1 MKKNIKSVAVIG
13 SGVMG
18 SGIACHFANIGVN
31 VLLLDIVPNELNEKE
46 KELGLSLSDKKVRNR
61 IVSDMFQRCV
71 KSKPSPLYH
80 KNFANRIE
88 LGNLSDDIEKISK
101 VDWIIEVVTEKLK
114 IKQIVFEQ
122 IEKHRSPG
130 TLVTS
135 NTSGIPI
142 KQMNEGRSEDFKHN
156 FAVTH
161 FFNPPRYLKLF
172 EVIPGPDCK
181 PEIIDFLHDFG
192 ERFLG
197 KDFVL
202 AKDTPGFIGNRI
214 GTFAMVNILNNVE
227 KLDLSIEE
235 IDNLTGPII
244 GSPKSATFRTSDVV
258 GLDTT
263 VNVATGIYENCP
275 KDEFRDT
282 FKLPEYIHK
291 MLENNWLG
299 SKTDQG
305 FYKRIKDKNG
315 KSTILS
321 LDLKTLEYSPVKKV
335 SFETVGKARKI
346 SKVIDRFP
354 VLIEG
359 NDKAGEFY
367 RFNFGTMF
375 SYIQNKIPEIS
386 DELYRIDDALRAGF
400 GWKNGPFQIWDS
412 IGIIKGV
419 EIMEGLD
426 HKPAPWISEMVKN
439 NHNCFYKIEN
449 GIIYYYDLKS
459 KSYIKKPGQ
468 DSLII
473 LNNIE
478 KKNIIWENK
487 DSIIKDIGD
496 GIINLE
502 FRTKMNTLGQGVLMG
517 INKSVDL
524 AEKNYK
530 GIVIGNEGSHFSA
543 GANLG
548 AIFMASA
555 EQEYDEINL
564 AIKFFQDT
572 MMKLRYSS
580 VPVIAA
586 PHGLT
591 LGGGCEVTMHC
602 DKAVVYSESYIGLVE
617 VGAGLIPGGGGCKE
631 MALRAS
637 KKFRKNDVELNVLQE
652 YFLNIGMAKTSTS
665 AHEAIDLGYL
675 EPNNDTIVMNR
686 NHQISIAKKHAILMS
701 DYGYLPPCKEKNIKV
716 LGKQALGMFMV
727 GSDTMKA
734 GKYISDHDKKIAN
747 KIAYVI
753 SGGDLSQATFVDE
766 QYLLDLEREAFLSL
780 CSERKT
786 LERIQHILK
795 TGKPLRN

>member
-1 MKKNIKSVAVIG
+1 MKRNINSVAVIG

-18 SGIACHFANIGVN
+18 SGIACHFANIGIN
-31 VLLLDIVPNELNEKE
+31 VLLLDIAPNKLNENEE
-46 KELGLSLSDKKVRNR
+46 KLGLSLNHNKVKNR
-61 IVSDMFQRCV
+61 IVNDMFQRCI
-71 KSKPSPLYH
+71 KSKPAPLYH
-80 KNFANRIE
+80 KNFAKRIQ
-88 LGNLSDDIEKISK
+88 LGNLTDDIHKISK
-101 VDWIIEVVTEKLK
+101 VDWIIEVVTEKLN

-122 IEKHRSPG
+122 IEKYRTNG
-130 TLVTS
+130 TLITS

-142 KQMNEGRSEDFKHN
+142 KQMNEGRSEDFRKN

-172 EVIPGPDCK
+172 EIIPGPDCR
-181 PEIIDFLHDFG
+181 PETIDFLNDFG

-197 KDFVL
+197 KDSVL

-214 GTFAMVNILNNVE
+214 GTFGMVNILNNVE

-235 IDNLTGPII
+235 IDKLTGPII

-263 VNVATGIYENCP
+263 VNVATGIYDNCP
-275 KDEFRDT
+275 DDEFRDT
-282 FKLPEYIHK
+282 FKLPKYIYK

-299 SKTDQG
+299 SKTDGG
-305 FYKRIKDKNG
+305 FYKRIKDENG

-335 SFETVGKARKI
+335 SFETLNTAKKI
-346 SKVIDRFP
+346 SNVIDRFS
-354 VLIEG
+354 VLVEG
-359 NDKAGEFY
+359 TDKAGEFY

-375 SYIQNKIPEIS
+375 SYIQNRIPEIS

-400 GWKNGPFQIWDS
+400 GWKNGPFQIWNS
-412 IGIIKGV
+412 IGIKKGV
-419 EIMEGLD
+419 EIMESLG
-426 HKPAPWISEMVKN
+426 HKPAKWISEMIN
-439 NHNCFYKIEN
+439 NNIDCFYKIEN
-449 GIIYYYDLKS
+449 GKINYYDLS
-459 KSYIKKPGQ
+459 SRSFIIKPGQ

-473 LNNIE
+473 LNNLNKSSIV
-478 KKNIIWENK
+478 WENS

-496 GIINLE
+496 EVLNIE
-502 FRTKMNTLGQGVLMG
+502 FKTKMNTLGQGVLMG
-517 INKSVDL
+517 LNKAVDL

-548 AIFMASA
+548 AIFMAAA

-564 AIKFFQDT
+564 AIKFFQDS
-572 MMKLRYSS
+572 MMKLRYSNI
-580 VPVIAA
+580 PVIAA

-637 KKFRKNDVELNVLQE
+637 KKFSKNDVELNVLQE

-665 AHEAIDLGYL
+665 AYEAIDLGYL
-675 EPNNDTIVMNR
+675 EPNNDTIIMNK
-686 NHQISIAKKHAILMS
+686 NHQISIAKKHVILMS
-701 DYGYLPPCKEKNIKV
+701 DYGYLPPCSEKNIKV

-727 GSDTMKA
+727 GTDTMKA
-734 GKYISDHDKKIAN
+734 GKYISEHDQKIAN

-753 SGGDLSQATFVDE
+753 SGGDLSKATFVNE

>member
-1 MKKNIKSVAVIG
+1 MKRNIKNIAVIG

-18 SGIACHFANIGVN
+18 SGIACHFANIGIN
-31 VLLLDIVPNELNEKE
+31 VLLLDIAPNKLNEKE
-46 KELGLSLSDKKVRNR
+46 EKLGLSLDNKKVKNR
-61 IVSDMFQRCV
+61 IVNEMFQRCI
-71 KSKPSPLYH
+71 KSKPAPLYH
-80 KNFANRIE
+80 RNFASRIE
-88 LGNLSDDIEKISK
+88 LGNLTDDLHKISK
-101 VDWIIEVVTEKLK
+101 VDWIIEVVTEKLN
-114 IKQIVFEQ
+114 IKQIVFNQ
-122 IEKHRSPG
+122 IEEHRTKG
-130 TLVTS
+130 TLITS

-142 KQMNEGRSEDFKHN
+142 KQMNEGRSEDFRKN

-172 EVIPGPDCK
+172 EIIPGPDCEPK
-181 PEIIDFLHDFG
+181 TIKFLNDFG

-197 KDFVL
+197 KDSVL

-214 GTFAMVNILNNVE
+214 GTFGMVNILNNVE
-227 KLDLSIEE
+227 KLNLTIEE
-235 IDNLTGPII
+235 IDKLTGPII

-263 VNVATGIYENCP
+263 VNVATGIYDNCP
-275 KDEFRDT
+275 NDEFRET
-282 FKLPEYIHK
+282 FKLPSYIYK

-299 SKTDQG
+299 SKTDGG
-305 FYKRIKDKNG
+305 FYKRVKDENG

-335 SFETVGKARKI
+335 SFDTLNSAKKI
-346 SKVIDRFP
+346 TKVIDRFSIL
-354 VLIEG
+354 VNG
-359 NDKAGEFY
+359 TDKAGEFY

-375 SYIQNKIPEIS
+375 SYIQNRIPEIS

-400 GWKNGPFQIWDS
+400 GWKNGPFQIWNS
-412 IGIIKGV
+412 IGIKKGV
-419 EIMEGLD
+419 EIMESLG
-426 HKPAPWISEMVKN
+426 HKPAKWVSEMIN
-439 NHNCFYKIEN
+439 NNIDCFYKIEN
-449 GIIYYYDLKS
+449 GKINYYDLNS
-459 KSYIKKPGQ
+459 KSFLIKPGQ

-473 LNNIE
+473 LNNLNKSSIV
-478 KKNIIWENK
+478 WENS
-487 DSIIKDIGD
+487 DSIIKDLGD
-496 GIINLE
+496 GVLNIE
-502 FRTKMNTLGQGVLMG
+502 FRTKMNTLGQGVLIG
-517 INKSVDL
+517 LNKAVDL
-524 AEKNYK
+524 AEKNHR

-548 AIFMASA
+548 AIFMAAA

-564 AIKFFQDT
+564 AIKYFQDS
-572 MMKLRYSS
+572 MMKLRYSNI
-580 VPVIAA
+580 PVIAA

-637 KKFRKNDVELNVLQE
+637 RKFSKNDVELNVLQE

-675 EPNNDTIVMNR
+675 EPNNDTIIMNK
-686 NHQISIAKKHAILMS
+686 NHQISIAKKQAILMS
-701 DYGYLPPCKEKNIKV
+701 DYGYLPPCSEKNIKV

-727 GSDTMKA
+727 GTDTMKA
-734 GKYISDHDKKIAN
+734 GKYISEHDQKIAN
-747 KIAYVI
+747 KIEYVI
-753 SGGDLSQATFVDE
+753 SGGDLSKATFVNE

>member
-1 MKKNIKSVAVIG
+1 MKRNINSVAVIG

-18 SGIACHFANIGVN
+18 SGIACHFANIGIN
-31 VLLLDIVPNELNEKE
+31 VLLLDIAPNKLNENEE
-46 KELGLSLSDKKVRNR
+46 KLGLSLDDNKVKNR
-61 IVSDMFQRCV
+61 IVNDMFQRCI
-71 KSKPSPLYH
+71 KSKPAPLYH
-80 KNFANRIE
+80 KNFAKRIQ
-88 LGNLSDDIEKISK
+88 LGNLTDDIHKISK
-101 VDWIIEVVTEKLK
+101 VDWIIEVVTEKLN

-122 IEKHRSPG
+122 IEKYRTNG
-130 TLVTS
+130 TLITS

-142 KQMNEGRSEDFKHN
+142 KQMNEGRSEDFRKN

-172 EVIPGPDCK
+172 EIIPGPDCR
-181 PEIIDFLHDFG
+181 PETIDFLNDFG

-197 KDFVL
+197 KDSVL

-214 GTFAMVNILNNVE
+214 GTFGMVNILNNVE

-235 IDNLTGPII
+235 IDKLTGPII

-263 VNVATGIYENCP
+263 VNVATGIYDNCP
-275 KDEFRDT
+275 DDEFRDT
-282 FKLPEYIHK
+282 FKLPKYIYK

-299 SKTDQG
+299 SKTDGG
-305 FYKRIKDKNG
+305 FYKRIKDENG

-335 SFETVGKARKI
+335 SFETLNTAKKI
-346 SKVIDRFP
+346 SNVIDRFS
-354 VLIEG
+354 VLVEG
-359 NDKAGEFY
+359 TDKAGEFY

-375 SYIQNKIPEIS
+375 SYIQNRIPEIS

-400 GWKNGPFQIWDS
+400 GWKNGPFQIWNS
-412 IGIIKGV
+412 IGIKKGV
-419 EIMEGLD
+419 EIMESLG
-426 HKPAPWISEMVKN
+426 HKPAKWISEMIN
-439 NHNCFYKIEN
+439 NNIDCFYKIEN
-449 GIIYYYDLKS
+449 GKINYYDLS
-459 KSYIKKPGQ
+459 SRSFIIKPGQ

-473 LNNIE
+473 LNNLNKSSIV
-478 KKNIIWENK
+478 WENS

-496 GIINLE
+496 EVLNIE
-502 FRTKMNTLGQGVLMG
+502 FKTKMNTLGQGVLMG
-517 INKSVDL
+517 LNKAVDL

-548 AIFMASA
+548 AIFMAAA

-564 AIKFFQDT
+564 AIKFFQDS
-572 MMKLRYSS
+572 MMKLRYSNI
-580 VPVIAA
+580 PVIAA

-637 KKFRKNDVELNVLQE
+637 KKFSKNDVELNVLQE

-665 AHEAIDLGYL
+665 AYEAIDLGYL
-675 EPNNDTIVMNR
+675 EPNNDTIIMNK
-686 NHQISIAKKHAILMS
+686 NHQISIAKKHVILMS
-701 DYGYLPPCKEKNIKV
+701 DYGYLPPCSEKNIKV

-727 GSDTMKA
+727 GTDTMKA
-734 GKYISDHDKKIAN
+734 GKYISEHDQKIAN

-753 SGGDLSQATFVDE
+753 SGGDLSKATFVNE

>member
-1 MKKNIKSVAVIG
+1 MKRNINSVAVIG

-18 SGIACHFANIGVN
+18 SGIACHFANVGIK
-31 VLLLDIVPNELNEKE
+31 VLLLDITPNKLNEKE
-46 KELGLSLSDKKVRNR
+46 EKLGLSLDDKKVKNR
-61 IVSDMFQRCV
+61 IVTEMFQRCI
-71 KSKPSPLYH
+71 KSKPAPLYH
-80 KNFANRIE
+80 KNFAKRIE
-88 LGNLSDDIEKISK
+88 LGNLTDDIQKISK
-101 VDWIIEVVTEKLK
+101 VDWIIEVVTEKLN

-122 IEKHRSPG
+122 IEKHRTNG
-130 TLVTS
+130 TLITS

-142 KQMNEGRSEDFKHN
+142 KQMNEGRSEDFRKN

-172 EVIPGPDCK
+172 EIIPGPDCK
-181 PEIIDFLHDFG
+181 PEIIDFLNDFG

-197 KDFVL
+197 KDSVL

-214 GTFAMVNILNNVE
+214 GTFGMVNILNNVE
-227 KLDLSIEE
+227 KLNLTIEE
-235 IDNLTGPII
+235 IDKLTGPII

-263 VNVATGIYENCP
+263 VNVATGIYDNCP
-275 KDEFRDT
+275 NDEFRDT
-282 FKLPEYIHK
+282 FKLPKYIYT

-299 SKTDQG
+299 SKTDGG
-305 FYKRIKDKNG
+305 FYKRIKDENG

-335 SFETVGKARKI
+335 SFETLNNAKKI
-346 SKVIDRFP
+346 RNVIDRFS
-354 VLIEG
+354 VLVNG
-359 NDKAGEFY
+359 SDKAGEFY

-375 SYIQNKIPEIS
+375 SYIQNRIPEIS
-386 DELYRIDDALRAGF
+386 DELYRVDDALRAGF
-400 GWKNGPFQIWDS
+400 GWKNGPFQIWNS
-412 IGIIKGV
+412 IGIKKGV
-419 EIMEGLD
+419 EIMESLG
-426 HKPAPWISEMVKN
+426 HKPAKWISEMIN
-439 NHNCFYKIEN
+439 NKIDCFYKIQDSKVN
-449 GIIYYYDLKS
+449 YYDLNTKS
-459 KSYIKKPGQ
+459 FIIKPGQ

-473 LNNIE
+473 LNNL
-478 KKNIIWENK
+478 NTNSTVWENN

-496 GIINLE
+496 GILNIE

-517 INKSVDL
+517 LNKAVDL
-524 AEKNYK
+524 AEKNYR

-548 AIFMASA
+548 AIFMAAA
-555 EQEYDEINL
+555 EQEYDEINM
-564 AIKFFQDT
+564 AIKYFQDS
-572 MMKLRYSS
+572 MMKLRYSNI
-580 VPVIAA
+580 PVIAA

-637 KKFRKNDVELNVLQE
+637 KKFSKNDVELNVLQE

-665 AHEAIDLGYL
+665 AYEAVDLGYL
-675 EPNNDTIVMNR
+675 EPNNDTIIMNK

-701 DYGYLPPCKEKNIKV
+701 DYGYLPPCSEKNIKV

-727 GSDTMKA
+727 GTDTMKA
-734 GKYISDHDKKIAN
+734 GKYISEHDQKIAN

-753 SGGDLSQATFVDE
+753 SGGDLSKATFVNE

>member
-1 MKKNIKSVAVIG
+1 MKKNINRVAVIG

-18 SGIACHFANIGVN
+18 SGIACHFANIGIN
-31 VLLLDIVPNELNEKE
+31 VLLLDIAPNELNEKE
-46 KELGLSLSDKKVRNR
+46 KNLGLSLDNKKVKNR
-61 IVSDMFQRCV
+61 IVTEMFQRCI
-71 KSKPSPLYH
+71 KSKPAPLYH
-80 KNFANRIE
+80 KNFAKRIE
-88 LGNLSDDIEKISK
+88 LGNLTDDLSKISN

-122 IEKHRSPG
+122 IEKFRSPG

-142 KQMNEGRSEDFKHN
+142 KQMNEGRSEDFRKN

-172 EVIPGPDCK
+172 EIIPGPDCDPK
-181 PEIIDFLHDFG
+181 IIDFLNDFG

-197 KDFVL
+197 KDSVL

-214 GTFAMVNILNNVE
+214 GTFGMVNILNNIE
-227 KLDLSIEE
+227 KLNLTVEE

-263 VNVATGIYENCP
+263 VNVATGIYDNCP
-275 KDEFRDT
+275 DDEFRET
-282 FKLPEYIHK
+282 FKLPQYIYK

-299 SKTDQG
+299 SKTDGG
-305 FYKRIKDKNG
+305 FYKRIKDEKG

-321 LDLKTLEYSPVKKV
+321 LDLNTLEYSPVKKV
-335 SFETVGKARKI
+335 SFETVSKARK
-346 SKVIDRFP
+346 VINVLDRFSI
-354 VLIEG
+354 LING
-359 NDKAGEFY
+359 KDKAGEFY

-412 IGIIKGV
+412 IGIKKGV
-419 EIMEGLD
+419 EIMKSLGHE
-426 HKPAPWISEMVKN
+426 PASWILEMIKN
-439 NHNCFYKIEN
+439 NVDNFYNVEN
-449 GIIYYYDLKS
+449 GKISYYDLNS
-459 KSYIKKPGQ
+459 KSFIKKPGQ

-473 LNNIE
+473 LNNLDKSSIL
-478 KKNIIWENK
+478 WENP
-487 DSIIKDIGD
+487 DSVIKDLGD
-496 GIINLE
+496 GVINLE

-517 INKSVDL
+517 INKAVDL
-524 AEKNYK
+524 AEKNHR

-548 AIFMASA
+548 AIFMAAA
-555 EQEYDEINL
+555 EQEYDEINM
-564 AIKFFQDT
+564 AIKFFQDS
-572 MMKLRYSS
+572 MMKLRYSNI
-580 VPVIAA
+580 PVIAA

-637 KKFRKNDVELNVLQE
+637 KKFKKNDVELNVLQE

-675 EPNNDTIVMNR
+675 EPNNDTIIMNK
-686 NHQISIAKKHAILMS
+686 NHQISIAKKQAILMS

-727 GSDTMKA
+727 GSNTMKA
-734 GKYISDHDKKIAN
+734 GRYISDHDQKIAN

-753 SGGDLSQATFVDE
+753 SGGDLSQATIVDE

>member
-1 MKKNIKSVAVIG
+1 MNRKINKIAVIG

-18 SGIACHFANIGVN
+18 SGIACHFANVGIE
-31 VLLLDIVPNELNEKE
+31 VLLLDIAPNKLNENEE
-46 KELGLSLSDKKVRNR
+46 KLGLNLENKKVKNR
-61 IVSDMFQRCV
+61 IVTEMFQRCI
-71 KSKPSPLYH
+71 KSKPAPLYH
-80 KNFANRIE
+80 KSFINRIA
-88 LGNLSDDIEKISK
+88 LGNLTDDVKKISEA
-101 VDWIIEVVTEKLK
+101 DWIIEVVTEKLN

-122 IEKHRSPG
+122 IEKFRKKG
-130 TLVTS
+130 TLITS

-142 KQMNEGRSEDFKHN
+142 KLMNEGRSEDFKNH

-172 EVIPGPDCK
+172 EIIPGPDCK
-181 PEIIDFLHDFG
+181 PEIIDFLNDFG

-197 KDFVL
+197 KDSVL

-214 GTFAMVNILNNVE
+214 GTFGMVNILNNVK
-227 KLDLSIEE
+227 KLDLTIEE
-235 IDNLTGPII
+235 IDKLTGPII

-263 VNVATGIYENCP
+263 VNVATGIYDNCP
-275 KDEFRDT
+275 NDEFRDT
-282 FKLPEYIHK
+282 FKLPKYIYK

-299 SKTDQG
+299 SKTDGG
-305 FYKRIKDKNG
+305 FYKRIKDENG

-321 LDLKTLEYSPVKKV
+321 LDLETLEYSPVKKV
-335 SFETVGKARKI
+335 SFETVSKARKI
-346 SKVIDRFP
+346 NKVIDRFL

-359 NDKAGEFY
+359 QDKAGEFY

-375 SYIQNKIPEIS
+375 SYIQNRIPEIS
-386 DELYRIDDALRAGF
+386 NELYRIDDALRAGF
-400 GWKNGPFQIWDS
+400 GWENGPFQIWNS
-412 IGIIKGV
+412 IGIKKGV
-419 EIMEGLD
+419 EIMESLGY
-426 HKPAPWISEMVKN
+426 KPADWISDMISN
-439 NHNCFYKIEN
+439 NINNFYKVEN
-449 GIIYYYDLKS
+449 GITNYYDISTKS
-459 KSYIKKPGQ
+459 FLPKPGQ

-473 LNNIE
+473 L
-478 KKNIIWENK
+478 KNLNKSSIVWENS
-487 DSIIKDIGD
+487 DSVISDIGD

-517 INKSVDL
+517 INKAVDL
-524 AEKNYK
+524 AEKDFK

-548 AIFMASA
+548 AIFMAAA

-564 AIKFFQDT
+564 AIKFFQDS

-602 DKAVVYSESYIGLVE
+602 DKAVAYSESYIGLVE

-637 KKFRKNDVELNVLQE
+637 KKFSKNDIELNVLQE

-665 AHEAIDLGYL
+665 AYEAIDLGYL
-675 EPNNDTIVMNR
+675 QPNNDTIIMNK
-686 NHQISIAKKHAILMS
+686 NHQISIAKKQAILMA
-701 DYGYLPPCKEKNIKV
+701 DYGYLPPFKAKDIKV
-716 LGKQALGMFMV
+716 LGKQALGTFMV
-727 GSDTMKA
+727 GTDTMKA
-734 GKYISDHDKKIAN
+734 GKYISEHDQKIAN

-753 SGGDLSQATFVDE
+753 SGGDLSQSTLVSE

>member
-1 MKKNIKSVAVIG
+1 MKKNINRVAVIG

-18 SGIACHFANIGVN
+18 SGIACHFANIGIN
-31 VLLLDIVPNELNEKE
+31 VLLLDIAPNELNEKE
-46 KELGLSLSDKKVRNR
+46 KNLGLSLDNKKVKNR
-61 IVSDMFQRCV
+61 IVTEMFQRCI
-71 KSKPSPLYH
+71 KSKPAPLYH
-80 KNFANRIE
+80 KNFANRVE
-88 LGNLSDDIEKISK
+88 LGNLTDDLSKISN

-122 IEKHRSPG
+122 IEKFRSPG

-142 KQMNEGRSEDFKHN
+142 KQMNEGRSEDFRKN

-172 EVIPGPDCK
+172 EIIPGPDCDPK
-181 PEIIDFLHDFG
+181 IIDFLNDFG

-197 KDFVL
+197 KDSVL

-214 GTFAMVNILNNVE
+214 GTFGMVNILNNIE
-227 KLDLSIEE
+227 KLNLTIEE

-275 KDEFRDT
+275 DDEFRET
-282 FKLPEYIHK
+282 FKLPQYIYK

-299 SKTDQG
+299 SKTDGG
-305 FYKRIKDKNG
+305 FYKRIKDEKG

-335 SFETVGKARKI
+335 SFETVSKARKI
-346 SKVIDRFP
+346 INVLDRFP
-354 VLIEG
+354 ILING
-359 NDKAGEFY
+359 KDKAGEFY

-412 IGIIKGV
+412 IGIKNGV
-419 EIMEGLD
+419 EIMKSLGHE
-426 HKPAPWISEMVKN
+426 PASWILEMIKN
-439 NHNCFYKIEN
+439 NIDNFYNVEN
-449 GIIYYYDLKS
+449 GKISYYDLNS
-459 KSYIKKPGQ
+459 KSFIKKPGQ

-473 LNNIE
+473 LNNLD
-478 KKNIIWENK
+478 KNSILWENP
-487 DSIIKDIGD
+487 DSVIKDLGD
-496 GIINLE
+496 GVINLE

-517 INKSVDL
+517 INKAVDL
-524 AEKNYK
+524 AEKNHR

-548 AIFMASA
+548 AIFMAAA
-555 EQEYDEINL
+555 EQEYDEINM
-564 AIKFFQDT
+564 AIKFFQDS
-572 MMKLRYSS
+572 MMKLRYSNI
-580 VPVIAA
+580 PVIAA

-602 DKAVVYSESYIGLVE
+602 DKAIVYSESYIGLVE

-637 KKFRKNDVELNVLQE
+637 KKFKKNDVELNVLQE

-675 EPNNDTIVMNR
+675 EPNNDTIIMNK
-686 NHQISIAKKHAILMS
+686 NYQISIAKKQAILMS

-727 GSDTMKA
+727 GSNTMKA
-734 GKYISDHDKKIAN
+734 GRYISDHDQKIAN

-753 SGGDLSQATFVDE
+753 SGGDLSQATIVDE

>member
-1 MKKNIKSVAVIG
+1 MKRNIKNVAVIG

-18 SGIACHFANIGVN
+18 SGIACHFANIGIN
-31 VLLLDIVPNELNEKE
+31 VLLLDIAPNKLNEKE
-46 KELGLSLSDKKVRNR
+46 EKLGLSLDNKKVKNR
-61 IVSDMFQRCV
+61 IVNEMFQRCI
-71 KSKPSPLYH
+71 KSKPAPLYH
-80 KNFANRIE
+80 RNFASRIE
-88 LGNLSDDIEKISK
+88 LGNLTDDLHKISK
-101 VDWIIEVVTEKLK
+101 VDWIIEVVTEKLN
-114 IKQIVFEQ
+114 IKQIVFNQ
-122 IEKHRSPG
+122 IEEHRTKG
-130 TLVTS
+130 TLITS

-142 KQMNEGRSEDFKHN
+142 KQMNEGRSEDFRKN

-172 EVIPGPDCK
+172 EIIPGPDCEPK
-181 PEIIDFLHDFG
+181 TIKFLNDFG

-197 KDFVL
+197 KDSVL

-214 GTFAMVNILNNVE
+214 GTFGMVNILNNVE
-227 KLDLSIEE
+227 KLNLTIEE
-235 IDNLTGPII
+235 IDKLTGPII

-263 VNVATGIYENCP
+263 VNVATGIYDNCP
-275 KDEFRDT
+275 NDEFRET
-282 FKLPEYIHK
+282 FKLPNYIYK

-299 SKTDQG
+299 SKTDGG
-305 FYKRIKDKNG
+305 FYKRVKDENG

-335 SFETVGKARKI
+335 SFDTLNSAKKI
-346 SKVIDRFP
+346 TKVIDRFSIL
-354 VLIEG
+354 VNG
-359 NDKAGEFY
+359 TDKAGEFY

-375 SYIQNKIPEIS
+375 SYIQNRIPEIS

-400 GWKNGPFQIWDS
+400 GWKNGPFQIWNS
-412 IGIIKGV
+412 IGIKKGV
-419 EIMEGLD
+419 EIMESLG
-426 HKPAPWISEMVKN
+426 HKPAKWVSEMIN
-439 NHNCFYKIEN
+439 NNIDCFYKIEN
-449 GIIYYYDLKS
+449 GKINYYDLNS
-459 KSYIKKPGQ
+459 KSFLIKPGQ

-473 LNNIE
+473 LNNLNKSSIV
-478 KKNIIWENK
+478 WENN
-487 DSIIKDIGD
+487 DSIIKDLGD
-496 GIINLE
+496 GVLNIE

-517 INKSVDL
+517 LNKAVDL
-524 AEKNYK
+524 AEKNHR

-548 AIFMASA
+548 AIFMAAA

-564 AIKFFQDT
+564 AIKYFQDS
-572 MMKLRYSS
+572 MMKLRYSN

-637 KKFRKNDVELNVLQE
+637 RKFSKNDVELNVLQE

-675 EPNNDTIVMNR
+675 EPNNDTIIMNK
-686 NHQISIAKKHAILMS
+686 NHQISIAKKQAILMS
-701 DYGYLPPCKEKNIKV
+701 DYGYLPPCSEKNIKV

-727 GSDTMKA
+727 GTDTMKA
-734 GKYISDHDKKIAN
+734 GKYISEHDQKIAN

-753 SGGDLSQATFVDE
+753 SGGDLSKATFVNE

>member
-1 MKKNIKSVAVIG
+1 MKRNINSVAVIG

-18 SGIACHFANIGVN
+18 SGIACHFANIGIN
-31 VLLLDIVPNELNEKE
+31 VLLLDIAPNKLNENEE
-46 KELGLSLSDKKVRNR
+46 KLGLSLNHNKVKNR
-61 IVSDMFQRCV
+61 IVNDMFQRCI
-71 KSKPSPLYH
+71 KSKPAPLYH
-80 KNFANRIE
+80 KNFAKRIQ
-88 LGNLSDDIEKISK
+88 LGNLTDDIHKISK
-101 VDWIIEVVTEKLK
+101 VDWIIEVVTEKLN

-122 IEKHRSPG
+122 IEKHRTNG
-130 TLVTS
+130 TLITS

-142 KQMNEGRSEDFKHN
+142 KQMNEGRSEDFRKN

-172 EVIPGPDCK
+172 EIIPGPDCK
-181 PEIIDFLHDFG
+181 PETIDFLNDFG

-197 KDFVL
+197 KDSVL

-214 GTFAMVNILNNVE
+214 GTFGMVNILNNVE

-235 IDNLTGPII
+235 IDKLTGPII

-263 VNVATGIYENCP
+263 VNVATGIYDNCP
-275 KDEFRDT
+275 DDEFRDT
-282 FKLPEYIHK
+282 FKLPKYIYK

-299 SKTDQG
+299 SKTDGG
-305 FYKRIKDKNG
+305 FYKRIKDENG

-335 SFETVGKARKI
+335 SFETLNTAKKI
-346 SKVIDRFP
+346 SNVIDRFS
-354 VLIEG
+354 VLVEG
-359 NDKAGEFY
+359 TDKAGEFY

-375 SYIQNKIPEIS
+375 SYIQNRIPEIS

-400 GWKNGPFQIWDS
+400 GWKNGPFQIWNS
-412 IGIIKGV
+412 IGIKKGV
-419 EIMEGLD
+419 EIMESLG
-426 HKPAPWISEMVKN
+426 HKPAKWISEMIN
-439 NHNCFYKIEN
+439 NNIDCFYKIEN
-449 GIIYYYDLKS
+449 GKINYYDLS
-459 KSYIKKPGQ
+459 SRSFVIKPGQ
-468 DSLII
+468 NSLII
-473 LNNIE
+473 LNNLNKSSIV
-478 KKNIIWENK
+478 WENS

-496 GIINLE
+496 EVLNIE
-502 FRTKMNTLGQGVLMG
+502 FKTKMNTLGQGVLMG
-517 INKSVDL
+517 LNKAVDL

-548 AIFMASA
+548 AIFMAAA

-564 AIKFFQDT
+564 AIKFFQDS
-572 MMKLRYSS
+572 MMKLRYSNI
-580 VPVIAA
+580 PVIAA

-637 KKFRKNDVELNVLQE
+637 KKFSKNDVELNVLQE

-665 AHEAIDLGYL
+665 AYEAIDLGYL
-675 EPNNDTIVMNR
+675 EPNNDTIIMNK
-686 NHQISIAKKHAILMS
+686 NHQISIAKKHVILMS
-701 DYGYLPPCKEKNIKV
+701 DYGYLPPCSEKNIKV

-727 GSDTMKA
+727 GTDTMKA
-734 GKYISDHDKKIAN
+734 GKYISEHDQKIAN

-753 SGGDLSQATFVDE
+753 SGGDLSKATFVNE

>member
-1 MKKNIKSVAVIG
+1 MKRNINSVAVIG

-18 SGIACHFANIGVN
+18 SGIACHFANIGIN
-31 VLLLDIVPNELNEKE
+31 VLLLDIAPNKLNENEE
-46 KELGLSLSDKKVRNR
+46 KLGLSLNHNKVKNR
-61 IVSDMFQRCV
+61 IVNDMFQRCI
-71 KSKPSPLYH
+71 KSKPAPLYH
-80 KNFANRIE
+80 KNFAKRIQ
-88 LGNLSDDIEKISK
+88 LGNLTDDIHKISK
-101 VDWIIEVVTEKLK
+101 VDWIIEVVTEKLN

-122 IEKHRSPG
+122 IEKHRTNG
-130 TLVTS
+130 TLITS

-142 KQMNEGRSEDFKHN
+142 KQMNEGRSEDFRKN

-172 EVIPGPDCK
+172 EIIPGPDCR
-181 PEIIDFLHDFG
+181 PETIDFLNDFG

-197 KDFVL
+197 KDSVL

-214 GTFAMVNILNNVE
+214 GTFGMVNILNNVE

-235 IDNLTGPII
+235 IDKLTGPII

-263 VNVATGIYENCP
+263 VNVATGIYDNCP
-275 KDEFRDT
+275 DDEFRDT
-282 FKLPEYIHK
+282 FKLPKYIYK

-299 SKTDQG
+299 SKTDGG
-305 FYKRIKDKNG
+305 FYKRIKDENG

-335 SFETVGKARKI
+335 SFETLNTAKKI
-346 SKVIDRFP
+346 SNVIDRFS
-354 VLIEG
+354 VLVEG
-359 NDKAGEFY
+359 TDKAGKFY

-375 SYIQNKIPEIS
+375 SYIQNRIPEIS

-400 GWKNGPFQIWDS
+400 GWKNGPFQIWNS
-412 IGIIKGV
+412 IGIKKGV
-419 EIMEGLD
+419 EIMESLG
-426 HKPAPWISEMVKN
+426 HKPAKWISEMIN
-439 NHNCFYKIEN
+439 NNIDCFYKIEN
-449 GIIYYYDLKS
+449 GKINYYDLS
-459 KSYIKKPGQ
+459 SRSFVIKPGQ
-468 DSLII
+468 NSLII
-473 LNNIE
+473 LNNLNKSSIV
-478 KKNIIWENK
+478 WENS

-496 GIINLE
+496 EVLNIE
-502 FRTKMNTLGQGVLMG
+502 FKTKMNTLGQGVLMG
-517 INKSVDL
+517 LNKAVDL

-548 AIFMASA
+548 AIFMAAA

-564 AIKFFQDT
+564 AIKFFQDS
-572 MMKLRYSS
+572 MMKLRYSNI
-580 VPVIAA
+580 PVIAA

-637 KKFRKNDVELNVLQE
+637 KKFSKNDVELNVLQE

-665 AHEAIDLGYL
+665 AYEAIDLGYL
-675 EPNNDTIVMNR
+675 EPNNDTIIMNK
-686 NHQISIAKKHAILMS
+686 NHQISIAKKHVILMS
-701 DYGYLPPCKEKNIKV
+701 DYGYLPPCSEKNIKV

-727 GSDTMKA
+727 GTDTMKA
-734 GKYISDHDKKIAN
+734 GKYISEHDQKIAN

-753 SGGDLSQATFVDE
+753 SGGDLSKATFVNE

>member
-80 KNFANRIE
+80 KKFANRIE

-122 IEKHRSPG
+122 IEKHRSLG

>member
-1 MKKNIKSVAVIG
+1 MKKNINRVAIIG

-18 SGIACHFANIGVN
+18 SGIACHFANIGIN
-31 VLLLDIVPNELNEKE
+31 VLLLDIVPSELNDKE
-46 KELGLSLSDKKVRNR
+46 KQLGLTLDDKKVKNR
-61 IVSDMFQRCV
+61 IVSEMFQRCI

-80 KNFANRIE
+80 KNFSSRIK
-88 LGNLSDDIEKISK
+88 LGNLNDDISEINKA
-101 VDWIIEVVTEKLK
+101 DWIIEVVTEKLK
-114 IKQIVFEQ
+114 IKQIVFDQ
-122 IEKHRSPG
+122 IEKYRTPG

-142 KQMNEGRSEDFKHN
+142 KQMNEGRSEDFRQN

-181 PEIIDFLHDFG
+181 PEIIDFLNDFG

-227 KLDLSIEE
+227 KLGLSIEE

-244 GSPKSATFRTSDVV
+244 GSPKSATFRTSDIV

-263 VNVATGIYENCP
+263 ANVANGIYENCP
-275 KDEFRDT
+275 EDEFRDT
-282 FKLPEYIHK
+282 FKLPEYINK
-291 MLENNWLG
+291 MLEKNWLG
-299 SKTDQG
+299 SKTDGG
-305 FYKRIKDKNG
+305 FYKRIKDDKG

-335 SFETVGKARKI
+335 SFETVGKAKKI

-359 NDKAGEFY
+359 KDKAGEFY
-367 RFNFGTMF
+367 RFNFGTTF
-375 SYIQNKIPEIS
+375 SYIQNRIPEIS

-412 IGIIKGV
+412 IGLEKGV
-419 EIMEGLD
+419 EIMKGCGY
-426 HKPAPWISEMVKN
+426 KPAPWISEMIKN
-439 NHNCFYKIEN
+439 GHNSFYKIEN
-449 GIIYYYDLKS
+449 GLIYYYDLKS
-459 KSYIKKPGQ
+459 KSFVKKPGQ

-473 LNNIE
+473 LNNID
-478 KKNIIWENK
+478 KKHIVWENS
-487 DSIIKDIGD
+487 DSVIKDLGD

-502 FRTKMNTLGQGVLMG
+502 FRTKMNTLGQGVLIG
-517 INKSVDL
+517 INKAVDL
-524 AEKNYK
+524 AEKNFK

-564 AIKFFQDT
+564 AIKFFQDS

-580 VPVIAA
+580 IPVIAA

-637 KKFRKNDVELNVLQE
+637 KKFSKNDVELNVLQE

-665 AHEAIDLGYL
+665 AYEAIDLGYL
-675 EPNNDTIVMNR
+675 EPNNDTIIMNR
-686 NHQISIAKKHAILMS
+686 NHQISLAKKQALLMS
-701 DYGYLPPCKEKNIKV
+701 DYGYLPPCREKNIKV

-734 GKYISDHDKKIAN
+734 GKYISNHDQKIAN

-753 SGGDLSQATFVDE
+753 SGGDLSQATLVDE

>member
-1 MKKNIKSVAVIG
+1 MKRNINSVAVIG

-18 SGIACHFANIGVN
+18 SGIACHFANIGIN
-31 VLLLDIVPNELNEKE
+31 VLLLDIAPNKLNENEE
-46 KELGLSLSDKKVRNR
+46 KLGLSLNHNKVKNR
-61 IVSDMFQRCV
+61 IVNDMFQRCI
-71 KSKPSPLYH
+71 KSKPAPLYH
-80 KNFANRIE
+80 KNFAKRIQ
-88 LGNLSDDIEKISK
+88 LGNLTDDIHKISK
-101 VDWIIEVVTEKLK
+101 VDWIIEVVTEKLN

-122 IEKHRSPG
+122 IEKHRTNG
-130 TLVTS
+130 TLITS

-142 KQMNEGRSEDFKHN
+142 KQMNEGRSEDFRKN

-172 EVIPGPDCK
+172 EIIPGPDCR
-181 PEIIDFLHDFG
+181 PETIDFLNDFG

-197 KDFVL
+197 KDSVL

-214 GTFAMVNILNNVE
+214 GTFGMVNILNNVE

-235 IDNLTGPII
+235 IDKLTGPII

-263 VNVATGIYENCP
+263 VNVATGIYDNCP
-275 KDEFRDT
+275 DDEFRDT
-282 FKLPEYIHK
+282 FKLPKYIYK

-299 SKTDQG
+299 SKTDGG
-305 FYKRIKDKNG
+305 FYKRIKDENG

-335 SFETVGKARKI
+335 SFETLNTAKKI
-346 SKVIDRFP
+346 SNVIDRFS
-354 VLIEG
+354 VLVEG
-359 NDKAGEFY
+359 TDKAGEFY

-375 SYIQNKIPEIS
+375 SYIQNRIPEIS

-400 GWKNGPFQIWDS
+400 GWKNGPFQIWNS
-412 IGIIKGV
+412 IGIKKGV
-419 EIMEGLD
+419 EIMESLG
-426 HKPAPWISEMVKN
+426 HKPAKWISEMIN
-439 NHNCFYKIEN
+439 NNIDCFYKIEN
-449 GIIYYYDLKS
+449 GKINYYDLS
-459 KSYIKKPGQ
+459 SRSFVIKPGQ
-468 DSLII
+468 NSLII
-473 LNNIE
+473 LNNLNKSSIV
-478 KKNIIWENK
+478 WENS

-496 GIINLE
+496 EVLNIE
-502 FRTKMNTLGQGVLMG
+502 FKTKMNTLGQGVLMG
-517 INKSVDL
+517 LNKAVDL

-548 AIFMASA
+548 AIFMAAA

-564 AIKFFQDT
+564 AIKFFQDS
-572 MMKLRYSS
+572 MMKLRYSNI
-580 VPVIAA
+580 PVIAA

-637 KKFRKNDVELNVLQE
+637 KKFSKNDVELNVLQE

-665 AHEAIDLGYL
+665 AYEAIDLGYL
-675 EPNNDTIVMNR
+675 EPNNDTIIMNK
-686 NHQISIAKKHAILMS
+686 NHQISIAKKHVILMS
-701 DYGYLPPCKEKNIKV
+701 DYGYLPPCSEKNIKV

-727 GSDTMKA
+727 GTDTMKA
-734 GKYISDHDKKIAN
+734 GKYISEHDQKIAN

-753 SGGDLSQATFVDE
+753 SGGDLSKATFVNE

>member
-1 MKKNIKSVAVIG
+1 MKRNINSVAVIG

-18 SGIACHFANIGVN
+18 SGIACHFANIGIN
-31 VLLLDIVPNELNEKE
+31 VLLLDIAPNKLNENEE
-46 KELGLSLSDKKVRNR
+46 KLGLSLNHNKVKNR
-61 IVSDMFQRCV
+61 IVNDMFQRCI
-71 KSKPSPLYH
+71 KSKPAPLYH
-80 KNFANRIE
+80 KNFAKRIQ
-88 LGNLSDDIEKISK
+88 LGNLTDDIHKISK
-101 VDWIIEVVTEKLK
+101 VDWIIEVVTEKLN

-122 IEKHRSPG
+122 IEKYRTNG
-130 TLVTS
+130 TLITS

-142 KQMNEGRSEDFKHN
+142 KQMNEGRSEDFRKN

-172 EVIPGPDCK
+172 EIIPGPDCR
-181 PEIIDFLHDFG
+181 PETIDFLNDFG

-197 KDFVL
+197 KDSVL

-214 GTFAMVNILNNVE
+214 GTFGMVNILNNVE

-235 IDNLTGPII
+235 IDKLTGPII

-263 VNVATGIYENCP
+263 VNVATGIYDNCP
-275 KDEFRDT
+275 DDEFRDT
-282 FKLPEYIHK
+282 FKLPKYIYK

-299 SKTDQG
+299 SKTDGG
-305 FYKRIKDKNG
+305 FYKRIKDENG

-335 SFETVGKARKI
+335 SFETLNTAKKI
-346 SKVIDRFP
+346 SNVIDRFS
-354 VLIEG
+354 VLVEG
-359 NDKAGEFY
+359 TDKAGKFY

-375 SYIQNKIPEIS
+375 SYIQNRIPEIS

-400 GWKNGPFQIWDS
+400 GWKNGPFQIWNS
-412 IGIIKGV
+412 IGIKKGV
-419 EIMEGLD
+419 EIMESLG
-426 HKPAPWISEMVKN
+426 HKPAKWISEMIN
-439 NHNCFYKIEN
+439 NNIDCFYKIEN
-449 GIIYYYDLKS
+449 GKINYYDLS
-459 KSYIKKPGQ
+459 SRSFVIKPGQ

-473 LNNIE
+473 LNNLNKSSIV
-478 KKNIIWENK
+478 WENS

-496 GIINLE
+496 EVLNIE
-502 FRTKMNTLGQGVLMG
+502 FKTKMNTLGQGVLMG
-517 INKSVDL
+517 LNKAVDL

-548 AIFMASA
+548 AIFMAAA

-564 AIKFFQDT
+564 AIKFFQDS
-572 MMKLRYSS
+572 MMKLRYSNI
-580 VPVIAA
+580 PVIAA

-637 KKFRKNDVELNVLQE
+637 KKFSKNDVELNVLQE

-665 AHEAIDLGYL
+665 AYEAIDLGYL
-675 EPNNDTIVMNR
+675 EPNNDTIIMNK
-686 NHQISIAKKHAILMS
+686 NHQISIAKKHVILMS
-701 DYGYLPPCKEKNIKV
+701 DYGYLPPCSEKNIKV

-727 GSDTMKA
+727 GTDTMKA
-734 GKYISDHDKKIAN
+734 GKYISEHDQKIAN

-753 SGGDLSQATFVDE
+753 SGGDLSKATFVNE

>member
-1 MKKNIKSVAVIG
+1 MKRNINSVAVIG

-18 SGIACHFANIGVN
+18 SGIACHFANIGIN
-31 VLLLDIVPNELNEKE
+31 VLLLDIAPNKLNENEE
-46 KELGLSLSDKKVRNR
+46 KLGLSLDDNKVKNR
-61 IVSDMFQRCV
+61 IVNDMFQRCI
-71 KSKPSPLYH
+71 KSKPAPLYH
-80 KNFANRIE
+80 KNFAKRIQ
-88 LGNLSDDIEKISK
+88 LGNLTDDIHKISK
-101 VDWIIEVVTEKLK
+101 VDWIIEVVTEKLN

-122 IEKHRSPG
+122 IEKHRTNG
-130 TLVTS
+130 TLITS

-142 KQMNEGRSEDFKHN
+142 KQMNEGRSEDFRKN

-172 EVIPGPDCK
+172 EIIPGPDCR
-181 PEIIDFLHDFG
+181 PETIDFLNDFG

-197 KDFVL
+197 KDSVL

-214 GTFAMVNILNNVE
+214 GTFGMVNILNNVE

-235 IDNLTGPII
+235 IDKLTGPII

-263 VNVATGIYENCP
+263 VNVATGIYDNCP
-275 KDEFRDT
+275 DDEFRDT
-282 FKLPEYIHK
+282 FKLPKYIYK

-299 SKTDQG
+299 SKTDGG
-305 FYKRIKDKNG
+305 FYKRIKDENG

-335 SFETVGKARKI
+335 SFETLNTAKKI
-346 SKVIDRFP
+346 SNVIDRFS
-354 VLIEG
+354 VLVEG
-359 NDKAGEFY
+359 TDKAGEFY

-375 SYIQNKIPEIS
+375 SYIQNRIPEIS

-400 GWKNGPFQIWDS
+400 GWKNGPFQIWNS
-412 IGIIKGV
+412 IGIKKGV
-419 EIMEGLD
+419 EIMESLG
-426 HKPAPWISEMVKN
+426 HKPAKWISEMIN
-439 NHNCFYKIEN
+439 NNIDCFYKIEN
-449 GIIYYYDLKS
+449 GKINYYDLS
-459 KSYIKKPGQ
+459 SRSFVIKPGQ

-473 LNNIE
+473 LNNLNKSSIV
-478 KKNIIWENK
+478 WENS

-496 GIINLE
+496 EVLNIE
-502 FRTKMNTLGQGVLMG
+502 FKTKMNTLGQGVLMG
-517 INKSVDL
+517 LNKAVDL

-548 AIFMASA
+548 AIFMAAA

-564 AIKFFQDT
+564 AIKFFQDS
-572 MMKLRYSS
+572 MMKLRYSNI
-580 VPVIAA
+580 PVIAA

-637 KKFRKNDVELNVLQE
+637 KKFSKNDVELNVLQE

-665 AHEAIDLGYL
+665 AYEAIDL
-675 EPNNDTIVMNR
+675 
-686 NHQISIAKKHAILMS
+686 
-701 DYGYLPPCKEKNIKV
+701 
-716 LGKQALGMFMV
+716 
-727 GSDTMKA
+727 
-734 GKYISDHDKKIAN
+734 
-747 KIAYVI
+747 
-753 SGGDLSQATFVDE
+753 
-766 QYLLDLEREAFLSL
+766 
-780 CSERKT
+780 
-786 LERIQHILK
+786 
-795 TGKPLRN
+795 

>member
-1 MKKNIKSVAVIG
+1 MKRNINSVAVIG

-18 SGIACHFANIGVN
+18 SGIACHFANIGIN
-31 VLLLDIVPNELNEKE
+31 VLLLDIAPNKLNENEE
-46 KELGLSLSDKKVRNR
+46 KLGLSLDDNKVKNR
-61 IVSDMFQRCV
+61 IVNDMFQRCI
-71 KSKPSPLYH
+71 KSKPAPLYH
-80 KNFANRIE
+80 KNFAKRIQ
-88 LGNLSDDIEKISK
+88 LGNLTDDIHKISK
-101 VDWIIEVVTEKLK
+101 VDWIIEVVTEKLN

-122 IEKHRSPG
+122 IEKHRTNG
-130 TLVTS
+130 TLITS

-142 KQMNEGRSEDFKHN
+142 KQMNKGRSEDFRKN

-172 EVIPGPDCK
+172 EIIAGPDCR
-181 PEIIDFLHDFG
+181 PETIDFLNDFG

-197 KDFVL
+197 KDSVL

-214 GTFAMVNILNNVE
+214 GTFGMVNILNNVE

-235 IDNLTGPII
+235 IDKLTGPII

-263 VNVATGIYENCP
+263 VNVATGIYDNCP
-275 KDEFRDT
+275 DDEFRDT
-282 FKLPEYIHK
+282 FKLPKYIYK

-299 SKTDQG
+299 SKTDGG
-305 FYKRIKDKNG
+305 FYKRIKDENG

-335 SFETVGKARKI
+335 SFETLNTAKKI
-346 SKVIDRFP
+346 SNVIDRFS
-354 VLIEG
+354 VLVEG
-359 NDKAGEFY
+359 TDKAGEFY

-375 SYIQNKIPEIS
+375 SYIQNRIPEIS

-400 GWKNGPFQIWDS
+400 GWKNGPFQIWNS
-412 IGIIKGV
+412 IGIKKGV
-419 EIMEGLD
+419 EIMESLG
-426 HKPAPWISEMVKN
+426 HKPAKWISEMIN
-439 NHNCFYKIEN
+439 NNIDCFYKIEN
-449 GIIYYYDLKS
+449 GKINYYDLS
-459 KSYIKKPGQ
+459 SRSFVIKPGQ

-473 LNNIE
+473 LNNLNKSSIV
-478 KKNIIWENK
+478 WENS

-496 GIINLE
+496 EVLNIE
-502 FRTKMNTLGQGVLMG
+502 FKTKMNTLGQGVLMG
-517 INKSVDL
+517 LNKAVDL

-548 AIFMASA
+548 AIFMAAA

-564 AIKFFQDT
+564 AIKFFQDS
-572 MMKLRYSS
+572 MMKLRYSNI
-580 VPVIAA
+580 PVIAA

-637 KKFRKNDVELNVLQE
+637 KKFSKNDVELNVLQE

-665 AHEAIDLGYL
+665 AYEAIDLGYL
-675 EPNNDTIVMNR
+675 EPNNDTIIMNK

-701 DYGYLPPCKEKNIKV
+701 DYGYLPPCSEKNIKV

-727 GSDTMKA
+727 GTDTMKA
-734 GKYISDHDKKIAN
+734 GKYISEHDQKIAN

-753 SGGDLSQATFVDE
+753 SGGDLSKATFVNE

>member
-1 MKKNIKSVAVIG
+1 MKRNINSVAVIG

-18 SGIACHFANIGVN
+18 SGIACHFANIGIN
-31 VLLLDIVPNELNEKE
+31 VLLLDIAPNKLNENEE
-46 KELGLSLSDKKVRNR
+46 KLGLSLNHNKVKNR
-61 IVSDMFQRCV
+61 IVNDMFQRCI
-71 KSKPSPLYH
+71 KSKPAPLYH
-80 KNFANRIE
+80 KNFAKRIQ
-88 LGNLSDDIEKISK
+88 LGNLTDDIHKISK
-101 VDWIIEVVTEKLK
+101 VDWIIEVVTEKLN

-122 IEKHRSPG
+122 IEKYRTNG
-130 TLVTS
+130 TLITS

-142 KQMNEGRSEDFKHN
+142 KQMNEGRSEDFRKN

-172 EVIPGPDCK
+172 EIIPGPDCR
-181 PEIIDFLHDFG
+181 PETIDFLNDFG

-197 KDFVL
+197 KDSVL

-214 GTFAMVNILNNVE
+214 GTFGMVNILNNVE

-235 IDNLTGPII
+235 IDKLTGPII

-263 VNVATGIYENCP
+263 VNVATGIYDNCP
-275 KDEFRDT
+275 DDEFRDT
-282 FKLPEYIHK
+282 FKLPKYIYK

-299 SKTDQG
+299 SKTDGG
-305 FYKRIKDKNG
+305 FYKRIKDENG

-335 SFETVGKARKI
+335 SFETLNTAKKI
-346 SKVIDRFP
+346 SNVIDRFS
-354 VLIEG
+354 VLVEG
-359 NDKAGEFY
+359 TDKAGEFY

-375 SYIQNKIPEIS
+375 SYIQNRIPEIS

-400 GWKNGPFQIWDS
+400 GWKNGPFQIWNS
-412 IGIIKGV
+412 IGIKKGV
-419 EIMEGLD
+419 EIMESLG
-426 HKPAPWISEMVKN
+426 HKPAKWISEMIN
-439 NHNCFYKIEN
+439 NNIDCFYKIEN
-449 GIIYYYDLKS
+449 GKINYYDLS
-459 KSYIKKPGQ
+459 SRSFVIKPGQ

-473 LNNIE
+473 LNNLNKSSIV
-478 KKNIIWENK
+478 WENS

-496 GIINLE
+496 EVLNIE
-502 FRTKMNTLGQGVLMG
+502 FKTKMNTLGQGVLMG
-517 INKSVDL
+517 LNKAVDL

-548 AIFMASA
+548 AIFMAAA

-564 AIKFFQDT
+564 AIKFFQDS
-572 MMKLRYSS
+572 MMKLRYSNI
-580 VPVIAA
+580 PVIAA

-637 KKFRKNDVELNVLQE
+637 KKFSKNDVELNVLQE

-665 AHEAIDLGYL
+665 AYEAIDLGYL
-675 EPNNDTIVMNR
+675 EPNNDTIIMNK
-686 NHQISIAKKHAILMS
+686 NHQISIAKKHVILMS
-701 DYGYLPPCKEKNIKV
+701 DYGYLPPCSEKNIKV

-727 GSDTMKA
+727 GTDTMKA
-734 GKYISDHDKKIAN
+734 GKYISEHDQKIAN

-753 SGGDLSQATFVDE
+753 SGGDLSKATFVNE

>member
-1 MKKNIKSVAVIG
+1 MNRKINSVAVIG

-18 SGIACHFANIGVN
+18 SGIACHFANIGIK
-31 VLLLDIVPNELNEKE
+31 VLLLDIAPNQLDEAEK
-46 KELGLSLSDKKVRNR
+46 KLGLSLEDKLVKNR
-61 IVSDMFQRCV
+61 IVTEMFQRCI
-71 KSKPSPLYH
+71 KSKPAPLYH
-80 KNFANRIE
+80 KDFAKRIT
-88 LGNLSDDIEKISK
+88 LGNLTDDINKISK
-101 VDWIIEVVTEKLK
+101 SDWIIEVVTEKLN

-122 IEKHRSPG
+122 IEKYRTKG

-142 KQMNEGRSEDFKHN
+142 KQMNEGRSEDFKSN

-172 EVIPGPDCK
+172 EIIPGPDCN
-181 PEIIDFLHDFG
+181 PEIIDFLNDFG
-192 ERFLG
+192 ERYLG
-197 KDFVL
+197 KDSVL

-214 GTFAMVNILNNVE
+214 GTFGMVNILNNVE

-235 IDNLTGPII
+235 IDKLTGQII
-244 GSPKSATFRTSDVV
+244 GSPKSATFRTSDIV

-275 KDEFRDT
+275 NDEFRDT
-282 FKLPEYIHK
+282 FKLPKYIYK

-299 SKTDQG
+299 SKTNGG
-305 FYKRIKDKNG
+305 FYKRIKDENG

-321 LDLKTLEYSPVKKV
+321 LNLKTLEYSPVKKV
-335 SFETVGKARKI
+335 SFETINDARKI
-346 SKVIDRFP
+346 NNVIDRFS
-354 VLIEG
+354 VLLEG
-359 NDKAGEFY
+359 KDKAGDFY

-375 SYIQNKIPEIS
+375 SYIQNRIPEIS
-386 DELYRIDDALRAGF
+386 NELYRIDDALRAGF

-412 IGIIKGV
+412 IGIKKGV
-419 EIMEGLD
+419 EIMESLGY
-426 HKPAPWISEMVKN
+426 KPAKWISEMIKN
-439 NHNCFYKIEN
+439 NVDNFYKVEN
-449 GIIYYYDLKS
+449 MKIHYYDLNTKS
-459 KSYIKKPGQ
+459 FILKPGQ

-473 LNNIE
+473 L
-478 KKNIIWENK
+478 KNINKSSIVWENS
-487 DSIIKDIGD
+487 DSVIKDIGD
-496 GIINLE
+496 EIINLE

-517 INKSVDL
+517 INKAVDL

-555 EQEYDEINL
+555 EQEYDEINI
-564 AIKFFQDT
+564 AIKFFQDS
-572 MMKLRYSS
+572 MMKLRYSNI
-580 VPVIAA
+580 PVIAA

-591 LGGGCEVTMHC
+591 LGGGCEVTMHS
-602 DKAVVYSESYIGLVE
+602 DKAIVYSESYIGLVE

-637 KKFRKNDVELNVLQE
+637 KKFSKNDVELNVLQE

-665 AHEAIDLGYL
+665 AYEAIDLGYL
-675 EPNNDTIVMNR
+675 QPNNDSIVMNK
-686 NHQISIAKKHAILMS
+686 NHQISIAKKQAILMS
-701 DYGYLPPCKEKNIKV
+701 DYGYLPPFKEKNIKV

-734 GKYISDHDKKIAN
+734 GGYISEHDQKIAN

-753 SGGDLSQATFVDE
+753 SGGDLSQATLVDE

-786 LERIQHILK
+786 LERIQYILK

>member
-1 MKKNIKSVAVIG
+1 MNRKINKIAVIG

-18 SGIACHFANIGVN
+18 SGIACHFANVGIE
-31 VLLLDIVPNELNEKE
+31 VLLLDIAPNKLNENENK
-46 KELGLSLSDKKVRNR
+46 LGLSLGDKKVKNR
-61 IVSDMFQRCV
+61 IVNEMFQRCI
-71 KSKPSPLYH
+71 KSKPAPLYH
-80 KNFANRIE
+80 KNFANRVT
-88 LGNLSDDIEKISK
+88 LGNITDDISKISE
-101 VDWIIEVVTEKLK
+101 VDWIIEVVTEKLN

-122 IEKHRSPG
+122 IEKFRIKG

-142 KQMNEGRSEDFKHN
+142 AQMNQGRSEDFRNH

-172 EVIPGPDCK
+172 EIIPGPDCK
-181 PEIIDFLHDFG
+181 PEIIDFLNDFG

-197 KDFVL
+197 KDSVL

-214 GTFAMVNILNNVE
+214 GTFGMVNILNNIK
-227 KLDLSIEE
+227 KLDLTIEE
-235 IDNLTGPII
+235 IDKLTGPII

-263 VNVATGIYENCP
+263 VNVATGIYDNCP
-275 KDEFRDT
+275 NDEFRDT
-282 FKLPEYIHK
+282 FKLPKYIYK
-291 MLENNWLG
+291 MLEKNWLG
-299 SKTDQG
+299 SKTDGG
-305 FYKRIKDKNG
+305 FYKRIKDENG

-321 LDLKTLEYSPVKKV
+321 LDLETLEYSPVKKV
-335 SFETVGKARKI
+335 SFETVSKARKI
-346 SKVIDRFP
+346 SKVIDRFL

-359 NDKAGEFY
+359 QDKAGEFY

-375 SYIQNKIPEIS
+375 SYIQNRIPEIS
-386 DELYRIDDALRAGF
+386 NELYRIDDALRAGF
-400 GWKNGPFQIWDS
+400 GWENGPFQIWNA
-412 IGIIKGV
+412 IGIKKGV
-419 EIMEGLD
+419 EIMESLGY
-426 HKPAPWISEMVKN
+426 KPVDWISDMISN
-439 NHNCFYKIEN
+439 NINNFYRVEN
-449 GIIYYYDLKS
+449 DIINYYDINTKS
-459 KSYIKKPGQ
+459 FLAKPGQ

-473 LNNIE
+473 L
-478 KKNIIWENK
+478 KNLNKSSIIWENS
-487 DSIIKDIGD
+487 DSVISDIGD

-517 INKSVDL
+517 INKAVDL
-524 AEKNYK
+524 AEKDFK

-548 AIFMASA
+548 AIFMAAA

-564 AIKFFQDT
+564 AIKFFQDS
-572 MMKLRYSS
+572 MMRLRYSS

-602 DKAVVYSESYIGLVE
+602 DKAVVYAETYMGLVE

-637 KKFRKNDVELNVLQE
+637 KKFSKNDIELNVLQE

-665 AHEAIDLGYL
+665 AYEAIDLGYL
-675 EPNNDTIVMNR
+675 QPNNDSIIMNK
-686 NHQISIAKKHAILMS
+686 NHQIFIAKKHAILMA
-701 DYGYLPPCKEKNIKV
+701 DYGYLPPFKAKDIKV
-716 LGKQALGMFMV
+716 LGKQALGTFMV
-727 GSDTMKA
+727 GTDTMKA
-734 GKYISDHDKKIAN
+734 GKYISEHDQKIAN

-753 SGGDLSQATFVDE
+753 SGGDLSQSTLVSE

>member
-18 SGIACHFANIGVN
+18 SGIACHFANIGIN

-412 IGIIKGV
+412 IGIKKGV

-439 NHNCFYKIEN
+439 NNNSFYKIEN

>member
-1 MKKNIKSVAVIG
+1 MNRKINKIAVIG

-18 SGIACHFANIGVN
+18 SGIACHFANVGIEVI
-31 VLLLDIVPNELNEKE
+31 LLDIAPNKLNENENK
-46 KELGLSLSDKKVRNR
+46 LGLSLGDKKVKNR
-61 IVSDMFQRCV
+61 IVNEMFQRCI
-71 KSKPSPLYH
+71 KSKPAPLYH
-80 KNFANRIE
+80 KNFANRVT
-88 LGNLSDDIEKISK
+88 LGNITDDISKISE
-101 VDWIIEVVTEKLK
+101 VDWIIEVVTEKLN

-122 IEKHRSPG
+122 IEKFRTKG

-142 KQMNEGRSEDFKHN
+142 AQMNQGRSEDFRNH

-172 EVIPGPDCK
+172 EIIPGPDCK
-181 PEIIDFLHDFG
+181 SEIIDFLNDFG

-197 KDFVL
+197 KDSVL

-214 GTFAMVNILNNVE
+214 GTFGMVNILNNIK
-227 KLDLSIEE
+227 KLDLTIEE
-235 IDNLTGPII
+235 IDKLTGPII

-263 VNVATGIYENCP
+263 VNVATGIYDNCP
-275 KDEFRDT
+275 NDEFRDT
-282 FKLPEYIHK
+282 FKLPKYIYK
-291 MLENNWLG
+291 MLEKNWLG
-299 SKTDQG
+299 SKTDGG
-305 FYKRIKDKNG
+305 FYKRIKDENG

-321 LDLKTLEYSPVKKV
+321 LDLETLEYSPVKKV
-335 SFETVGKARKI
+335 SFETVSKARKI
-346 SKVIDRFP
+346 SKVIDRFL

-359 NDKAGEFY
+359 QDKAGEFY

-375 SYIQNKIPEIS
+375 SYIQNRIPEIS
-386 DELYRIDDALRAGF
+386 NELYRIDDALRAGF
-400 GWKNGPFQIWDS
+400 GWENGPFQIWNA
-412 IGIIKGV
+412 IGIKKGV
-419 EIMEGLD
+419 EIMESLGY
-426 HKPAPWISEMVKN
+426 KPVDWISDMISN
-439 NHNCFYKIEN
+439 NINNFYKVEN
-449 GIIYYYDLKS
+449 DIINYYDINTKS
-459 KSYIKKPGQ
+459 FLAKPGQ

-473 LNNIE
+473 L
-478 KKNIIWENK
+478 KNLNKSSIIWENS
-487 DSIIKDIGD
+487 DSVISDIGD

-517 INKSVDL
+517 INKAVDL
-524 AEKNYK
+524 AEKDFK

-548 AIFMASA
+548 AIFMAAA

-564 AIKFFQDT
+564 AIKFFQDS
-572 MMKLRYSS
+572 MMRLRYSS

-602 DKAVVYSESYIGLVE
+602 DKAVVYAETYMGLVE

-637 KKFRKNDVELNVLQE
+637 KKFSKNDIELNVLQE

-665 AHEAIDLGYL
+665 AYEAIDLGYL
-675 EPNNDTIVMNR
+675 QPNNDSIIMNK
-686 NHQISIAKKHAILMS
+686 NHQISIAKKHAILMA
-701 DYGYLPPCKEKNIKV
+701 DYGYLPPFKAKDIKV
-716 LGKQALGMFMV
+716 LGKQALGTFMV
-727 GSDTMKA
+727 GTDTMKA
-734 GKYISDHDKKIAN
+734 GKYISEHDQKIAN

-753 SGGDLSQATFVDE
+753 SGGDLSQSTLVSE

>member
-1 MKKNIKSVAVIG
+1 MKRNINSVAVIG

-18 SGIACHFANIGVN
+18 SGIACHFANIGIN
-31 VLLLDIVPNELNEKE
+31 VLLLDIAPNKLNENEE
-46 KELGLSLSDKKVRNR
+46 KLGLSLNHNKVKNR
-61 IVSDMFQRCV
+61 IVNDMFQRCI
-71 KSKPSPLYH
+71 KSKPAPLYH
-80 KNFANRIE
+80 KNFAKRIQ
-88 LGNLSDDIEKISK
+88 LGNLTDDIHKISK
-101 VDWIIEVVTEKLK
+101 VDWIIEVVTEKLN

-122 IEKHRSPG
+122 IEKHRTNG
-130 TLVTS
+130 TLITS

-142 KQMNEGRSEDFKHN
+142 KQMNEGRSEDFRKN

-172 EVIPGPDCK
+172 EIIPGPDCR
-181 PEIIDFLHDFG
+181 PETIDFLNDFG

-197 KDFVL
+197 KDSVL

-214 GTFAMVNILNNVE
+214 GTFGMVNILNNVE

-235 IDNLTGPII
+235 IDKLTGPII

-263 VNVATGIYENCP
+263 VNVATGIYDNCP
-275 KDEFRDT
+275 DDEFRDT
-282 FKLPEYIHK
+282 FKLPKYIYK

-299 SKTDQG
+299 SKTDGG
-305 FYKRIKDKNG
+305 FYKRIKDENG

-335 SFETVGKARKI
+335 SFETLNTAKKI
-346 SKVIDRFP
+346 SNVIDRFS
-354 VLIEG
+354 VLVEG
-359 NDKAGEFY
+359 TDKAGKFY

-375 SYIQNKIPEIS
+375 SYIQNRIPEIS

-400 GWKNGPFQIWDS
+400 GWKNGPFQIWNS
-412 IGIIKGV
+412 IGIKKGV
-419 EIMEGLD
+419 EIMESLG
-426 HKPAPWISEMVKN
+426 HKPAKWISEMIN
-439 NHNCFYKIEN
+439 NNIDCFYKIEN
-449 GIIYYYDLKS
+449 GKINYYDLS
-459 KSYIKKPGQ
+459 SRSFVIKPGQ
-468 DSLII
+468 NSLII
-473 LNNIE
+473 LNNLNKSSIV
-478 KKNIIWENK
+478 WENS

-496 GIINLE
+496 EVLNIE
-502 FRTKMNTLGQGVLMG
+502 FKTKMNTLGQGVLMG
-517 INKSVDL
+517 LNKAVDL
-524 AEKNYK
+524 AENNYK

-548 AIFMASA
+548 AIFMAAA

-564 AIKFFQDT
+564 AIKFFQDS
-572 MMKLRYSS
+572 MMKLRYSNI
-580 VPVIAA
+580 PVIAA

-637 KKFRKNDVELNVLQE
+637 KKFSKNDVELNVLQE

-665 AHEAIDLGYL
+665 AYEAIDLGYL
-675 EPNNDTIVMNR
+675 EPNNDTIIMNK
-686 NHQISIAKKHAILMS
+686 NHQISIAKKHVILMS
-701 DYGYLPPCKEKNIKV
+701 DYGYLPPCSEKNIKV

-727 GSDTMKA
+727 GTDTMKA
-734 GKYISDHDKKIAN
+734 GKYISEHDQKIAN

-753 SGGDLSQATFVDE
+753 SGGDLSKATFVNE